1 LSTNFDLLKRLSETP
16 GVPGQEDKVRAL
28 VVEELRSLVDDVKVD
43 GLGNVIATKRG
54 SGQGRVM
61 IAAHMDEIGF
71 MVTYVDDDG
80 FIRLNPVGGFDPR
93 VLPAQRVLVHGFA
106 GESLRGVLSTA
117 SKPIH
122 LLRPEEIKPPRI
134 DEFYVDVG
142 LPGLRVKE
150 LVEIGDMVTLDRTAE
165 RFGDRIVGKAM
176 DDRAGLFVM
185 IEAVRKLKE
194 SGKHEA
200 DVVAVATTQE
210 EVGLRGAGTS
220 AFHVEPT
227 VGIALDV
234 TLAVDTPGSA
244 KPEQVTQLGSGA
256 AIGLANS
263 SVISHPK
270 LVKHFRKIANER
282 GIPHQLE
289 ILPRGGTDAAAIQ
302 RSRGGV
308 PAITLSVPTRYVHTV
323 NEMVDVRDVQA
334 AIDLLA
340 AYLEEAHSV
349 SYAY

>member
-1 LSTNFDLLKRLSETP
+1 LSINFDLLKRLSETP
-16 GVPGQEDKVRAL
+16 GVPGHEDRVRAL
-28 VVEELRSLVDDVKVD
+28 VVEELKALADDVKVD

-54 SGQGRVM
+54 NGQGRVM

-71 MVTYVDDDG
+71 MVLHVDDDG
-80 FIRLNPVGGFDPR
+80 FIKINPFGGFDPR
-93 VLPAQRVLVHGFA
+93 VLLAQRVLVHGFA

-117 SKPIH
+117 AKPIH
-122 LLRPEEIKPPRI
+122 LLRPDEIKPPRI
-134 DEFYVDVG
+134 EEYFVDTGVSG
-142 LPGLRVKE
+142 ARVKE

-165 RFGDRIVGKAM
+165 NLGDRVIGKAM
-176 DDRAGLFVM
+176 DDRVGLLVM
-185 IEAVRKLKE
+185 IEALRKLKA

-220 AFHVEPT
+220 AYHVEPT
-227 VGIALDV
+227 IGVALDV
-234 TLAVDTPGSA
+234 TLALDIPGTG
-244 KPEQVTQLGSGA
+244 KGEQVTRLGAGA

-263 SVISHPK
+263 SLISHPK
-270 LVKHFRKIANER
+270 LVKHVRQIAKER
-282 GIPHQLE
+282 EIPHQME

-308 PAITLSVPTRYVHTV
+308 PSITLSVPTRYIHTV
-323 NEMVDVRDVQA
+323 NEMVDTRDVQA

-340 AYLEEAHSV
+340 AYLEQAHTG
-349 SYAY
+349 SYQY

>member
-1 LSTNFDLLKRLSETP
+1 MP
-16 GVPGQEDKVRAL
+16 GLEDRVRAL
-28 VVEELRSLVDDVKVD
+28 VVEELKPLADDVKVD

-71 MVTYVDDDG
+71 MVLHVDDDG
-80 FIRLNPVGGFDPR
+80 FIRINPVGGFDPR
-93 VLPAQRVLVHGFA
+93 VLLAQRVVVHGFS

-122 LLRPEEIKPPRI
+122 LLRPDEIKPPRI
-134 DEFYVDVG
+134 EEFYVDTG
-142 LPGLRVKE
+142 LPGSRVRE

-165 RFGDRIVGKAM
+165 KLGDRIIGKAM
-176 DDRAGLFVM
+176 DDRAGVFVM
-185 IEAVRKLKE
+185 IEVLRKLK
-194 SGKHEA
+194 GAKHEA

-227 VGIALDV
+227 IGVALDV
-234 TLAVDTPGSA
+234 TLALDTPGTA
-244 KPEQVTQLGSGA
+244 KGEQVSQLGAGA
-256 AIGLANS
+256 SISLANS
-263 SVISHPK
+263 SLISSPK
-270 LVKHFRKIANER
+270 LVKHFRQIAKDR
-282 GIPHQLE
+282 GILHQMD

-308 PAITLSVPTRYVHTV
+308 PSITLSVPARYVHTV
-323 NEMVDVRDVQA
+323 NEMVDTKDVES
-334 AIDLLA
+334 AIDLLS
-340 AYLEEAHSV
+340 AYLEQAHAGN
-349 SYAY
+349 YQY